1 MVSSDTNKERGEA
14 KTFQTTC
21 EAPPEKPRQ
30 PKLWKFPVR
39 DPTSKKTKSFHA
51 SWYQQFPWLE
61 YDVEKDAAFCYCCS
75 KFSSN
80 TTASFAALTF
90 TQTGYTNWANA
101 LDRSKGF
108 QQHER
113 SELHRNSYAS
123 WMEREKIRKG
133 KQKDIVQ
140 RICPE
145 REEVAHNNREYLRI
159 LFQYIIWFTKNEV
172 PMRASDETD
181 ESTNPGKWLSFIKV
195 QLETNPRFKELH
207 DKFTSTRSMDYTSKT
222 SVNDIIEVIAENIR
236 HIIYSEIKNA
246 GMFSTLV
253 DESKDIGKREELA
266 LAVRY
271 CAGKVVERFVDL
283 RKLDQFDAHTI
294 KKITKETI
302 DHIIHTSGDS
312 VVVCLGADGA
322 SVMSGEF
329 SGVAELLRSE
339 NFHWL
344 VYIHCTAHRLNLL
357 VNDLIKDSNLALDIM
372 STIKSLYTFL
382 NYPKVRE

>member
-1 MVSSDTNKERGEA
+1 
-14 KTFQTTC
+14 
-21 EAPPEKPRQ
+21 
-30 PKLWKFPVR
+30 
-39 DPTSKKTKSFHA
+39 
-51 SWYQQFPWLE
+51 
-61 YDVEKDAAFCYCCS
+61 
-75 KFSSN
+75 
-80 TTASFAALTF
+80 
-90 TQTGYTNWANA
+90 
-101 LDRSKGF
+101 
-108 QQHER
+108 
-113 SELHRNSYAS
+113 
-123 WMEREKIRKG
+123 
-133 KQKDIVQ
+133 
-140 RICPE
+140 
-145 REEVAHNNREYLRI
+145 
-159 LFQYIIWFTKNEV
+159 
-172 PMRASDETD
+172 MRASDETD

-253 DESKDIGKREELA
+253 NESKEIGKREELA

-283 RKLDQFDAHTI
+283 RKLDQFDAPTI

-302 DHIIHTSGDS
+302 DHIIHTSGGS

-344 VYIHCTAHRLNLL
+344 VYIHCTA
-357 VNDLIKDSNLALDIM
+357 
-372 STIKSLYTFL
+372 
-382 NYPKVRE
+382 